1 MVKSISAKAPRKP
14 ASYPKPRPDFPLTP
28 HVRARQWCKK
38 VRRKIHYFGRLD
50 DPDAA
55 LAKWL
60 DEKDDLLAG
69 RTPRRAKPDELTV
82 KELVNRFLTTK
93 QQLVDTGEMANRTW
107 QDYDR
112 VAGKLVDE
120 FGRARAVA
128 DLRPEDFERLRA
140 NVAKGELGNGVGP
153 VAIHNF
159 LRRMKTIF
167 KYALDNDLID
177 RPVKIGQGF
186 KPPSRQAMRKLRNEQ
201 PLRMFTAIELRK
213 IIKKAPQP
221 LKAMILLGANCGL
234 GNSDIGQ
241 MRMAHLD
248 LTKRV
253 LIYPRPKTH
262 VQRKAYLWPESVK
275 EIRAWLKVRPEP
287 KEGVDNS
294 LVFLTVFGNS
304 WHTDSYDSPIS
315 KELRKL
321 LDDLGINRDGLSF
334 YGLRRGFE
342 TIAGQTRDQPAVD
355 RIMGHAERANDMA
368 AIYRQEAGD
377 DTMDDR
383 LRAVS
388 EHVRRWLFP
397 PKEKATAKVAAPTN
411 KRRTAPSG

>member
-1 MVKSISAKAPRKP
+1 MSKSTATKASRKP

-38 VRRKIHYFGRLD
+38 VRRKIYYFGTLD
-50 DPDAA
+50 DPQTA
-55 LAKWL
+55 LNKWL

-69 RTPRRAKPDELTV
+69 RVPRRAKPDELTV
-82 KELVNRFLTTK
+82 KELVNRFLTSK

-107 QDYDR
+107 KDYDR
-112 VAGKLVDE
+112 VASKLIGV
-120 FGRARAVA
+120 FGRLRAVA

-140 NVAKGELGNGVGP
+140 DVAKGELGKGVGP

-159 LRRMKTIF
+159 LRRAKTIF

-186 KPPSRQAMRKLRNEQ
+186 RPPSRQIMRKQRNEQ
-201 PLRMFTAIELRK
+201 PLRMFTAPELWK
-213 IIKKAPQP
+213 IVAAAPQP
-221 LKAMILLGANCGL
+221 LKAMVLLGANAGL

-241 MRMAHLD
+241 MRLAHIDLD
-248 LTKRV
+248 AGV
-253 LIYPRPKTH
+253 LVYPRPKTH
-262 VQRKAYLWPESVK
+262 VQRKAYLWPETIKEVK
-275 EIRAWLKVRPEP
+275 AWLKVRPLA
-287 KEGVDNS
+287 KDGVDDS

-321 LDDLGINRDGLSF
+321 LDELDIKRDGLSF

-368 AIYRQEAGD
+368 AVYRQEAGD
-377 DTMDDR
+377 STMDDR
-383 LRAVS
+383 LKAVAA
-388 EHVRRWLFP
+388 HVRKWYLSGK
-397 PKEKATAKVAAPTN
+397 PKKKAATGKAAKSKV
-411 KRRTAPSG
+411 K